1 LGIKGLV
8 VVVVMAAKRG
18 YNQIY
23 QPVINGRYIKGNK
36 LKWLN
41 EIFITKKTLE
51 VGTTITMPINHYV
64 PCTLMKSTT
73 EDIIDSQLQKEVE
86 AYKH

>member
-36 LKWLN
+36 LK
-41 EIFITKKTLE
+41 
-51 VGTTITMPINHYV
+51 
-64 PCTLMKSTT
+64 
-73 EDIIDSQLQKEVE
+73 
-86 AYKH
+86 